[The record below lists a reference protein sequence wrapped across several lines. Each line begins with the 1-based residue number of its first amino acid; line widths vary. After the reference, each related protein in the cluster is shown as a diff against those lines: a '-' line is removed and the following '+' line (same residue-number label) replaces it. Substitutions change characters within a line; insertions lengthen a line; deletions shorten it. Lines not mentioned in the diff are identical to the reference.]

1 MNKKF
6 IFKRTICAALS
17 AAIIAASLP
26 LSVFAEEADD
36 SPKFSSAAASS
47 LMKDTVPAG
56 IDKTTNPYGYDVGRA
71 FAMVE
76 QNELLYLETY
86 TNHVAGKIADV
97 GTPNDLYNFVYSK
110 STASNGS
117 LPNMNFADLSNCVLI
132 QSTSFD
138 PDGTGRNDHAAYV
151 GLNRKDKKVYA
162 FVYDAR
168 SGKLCSSEVVGEMTW
183 AFDSDGDLQIHG
195 YDSNRYIDVV
205 AGDFDND
212 GKDTLIIYVA
222 NTKKKIGR
230 ITDLDYYSAN
240 LMTGCFLKEY
250 EYADSKLTML
260 NHRENGA
267 GYYQLGD
274 ELLNDYYVD
283 KYQNTLSNNNVFADT
298 INGSKDDTLANH
310 WNKLTVDMAVGDF
323 NGDRIDD
330 LAVLSYNSKGA
341 WINPTPQVKIK
352 YGKTGRNDD
361 LAFVDS
367 LPDEKYSIKNV
378 TGYDS
383 TSDEWLSVYNGGLA
397 CGDINNDGYD
407 DLVVAGSKLYTIAGK
422 NDAYNFLVGAA
433 RIEDTFAYGV
443 LLSNQNDG
451 FIQSEVKTMAAN
463 KWSEDECVTNFAVEA
478 VAFNGAN
485 AADYI
490 FINGSLYTYNT
501 ATGELNKVS
510 TSGFQFD
517 DGLGGKEEFFRSVVV
532 GNFDGNTAG
541 REQIIFVAS
550 CRDKDSVYS
559 FKKGYITGVYNN
571 DTKDDYGTATG
582 FTTTI
587 SGWGPNNANG
597 GYKGTGA
604 QMVLTS
610 CDRDQDGVIARYKG
624 VNYAYSDP
632 EVKAVMQ
639 AAPYFAALGDSAN
652 NETDYTITESYEL
665 EQSSSDNVSYSV
677 GMSYSYGGLLAPV
690 EVEIS
695 AGYCLDWSKTFSEA
709 LEKEYTM
716 TVKAQAYNTALVLR
730 TPVFVYCFEVLD
742 ENGNWSGDTAMTV
755 SIPQQPV
762 YQQLSIDDY
771 NSFAEEYNA
780 YMEGKGHISYDKKS
794 GNDPEDAKY
803 YYPLEQINKEENW
816 LDGNEGNPF
825 KYDQKG
831 WGAYSAVGGE
841 QLSQNTIRLGYA
853 GGLNEVSYSK
863 SNIKSVSEE
872 ISHGFY
878 FNFSISVG
886 VFGDGILFSHDIG
899 FETSLSYSSG
909 HGVSTT
915 KTSSKGCIGAV
926 NDLDGP
932 ALREEGIPENI
943 YTQYT
948 FDWTLGQWFRH
959 LCGEKN
965 NKTVFIGYSLSNV
978 NAPAPTVDDLDAE
991 LTGETSVRLSWTVP
1005 DAISGWEE
1013 PDGYY
1018 VYQVVNGEYNRISD
1032 MITRSAAPAPSP
1044 SPDPGEGTIVTDEAS
1059 TTVEANTTAE
1069 ANTTVESGESSESGE
1084 SNEESGFDEEKNEF
1098 FYNINNLKTN
1108 STYEYVVTSIS
1119 IVDGK
1124 QKESTWSNLV
1134 SVATA
1139 KKDYPVICNV
1149 DNEGAVDVV
1158 MRHLGN
1164 VIISS
1169 GDEISEGDVIKVRAV
1184 QTSRQYELVS
1194 LTLKNGDEE
1203 AIFKPKSDDSIDC
1216 VFTLAGKAVIEIKT
1230 RKKVE
1235 SSVITFAGEYKSNG
1249 VLLGNVS
1256 AAVGEIPLAAPGGE
1270 VTDNV
1275 TFTAEPQS
1283 GYALRSW
1290 KITDAQGNVETVP
1303 AAGSNTYTLYIASTK
1318 YTVEAEFV
1326 SLLEIGKLVK
1336 LDIPD
1341 EGGSVDV
1348 FDSDGNLL
1356 ELSDSNSVY
1365 VPENSHITF
1374 TAKPDAGCRFKA
1386 WIGAAEGQ
1394 TGDSFTMTITDNV
1407 EIGVEFEVPVR
1418 VKLTYSVAVD
1428 DSLGMIASNR
1438 AYQSGDNVPV
1448 GTEIKLTAQAAENYR
1463 VEKLEVTANGST
1475 TTIMADDKL
1484 YDSFEYAL
1492 TVDAQTEVLV
1502 YFTEIEQFKVDVEV
1516 AGGNAALDIRNG
1528 ADEFASGGTVRF
1540 CDEITIVA
1548 VPDENCRIADKDA
1561 WTDNGDGSYTYRS
1574 GAIKSDIKIS
1584 VPVEVIPDYTI
1595 TFPAQ
1600 LEGCTITVKNGDVE
1614 LKSGDTVPDGT
1625 KLKASAVLDKTYF
1638 IRGWYI
1644 GGELIKDSGYD
1655 IEFIVDGDTILTV
1668 IVESNKGD
1676 KGDNGEQGEKGDTGA
1691 QGEKGD
1697 NGAAGA
1703 QGEKGDTGAA
1713 GAQGEKGD
1721 KGDTGA
1727 TGAQGEKGDTGAQG
1741 EKGDKGDK
1749 GDTGATG
1756 AQGEKGDKGDRGN
1769 TGATGAQGEKGDKG
1783 DTGAQGEKGDKGDKG
1798 DTGATGAQGEKGE
1811 KGDAGED
1818 GIGIMNITIDENGS
1832 LIITLTDETVL
1843 DLGNI
1848 RGADGEPGIPGL
1860 NGKDGMGIQSAVID
1874 DDGYLLITLTD
1885 NVVTNLGKI
1894 VAADGKDGADGRD
1907 GIDGKDG
1914 IDGRDGADGRNGADG
1929 RDGADGKDGID
1940 GKDGADGKDGIGI
1953 KGCSI
1958 DAEGNLILTLTD
1970 NTTLN
1975 AGNLLAV
1982 SDSVNVSKPL
1992 ATAAVAVSG
2001 TSLLGNIASVVVS
2014 VVRRK
2019 RLY

>member
-17 AAIIAASLP
+17 AAIIIASLP

-56 IDKTTNPYGYDVGRA
+56 IDKTTNPYGYDVGHA

-86 TNHVAGKIADV
+86 TNHVTGKIADV

-110 STASNGS
+110 RTASNSS
-117 LPNMNFADLSNCVLI
+117 LPNINLIDVSNCVLI

-138 PDGTGRNDHAAYV
+138 PDGTGRNDHVAYV
-151 GLNRKDKKVYA
+151 GLNRLDKKVYA

-222 NTKKKIGR
+222 NTKKEIWR

-250 EYADSKLTML
+250 EYADGKLTML
-260 NHRENGA
+260 NHRENS
-267 GYYQLGD
+267 LGD
-274 ELLNDYYVD
+274 YQMGYELLNDYYAD
-283 KYQNTLSNNNVFADT
+283 NYQTNRGNKQAYRDT
-298 INGSKDDTLANH
+298 INGSKDNTLANQDK
-310 WNKLTVDMAVGDF
+310 KLTVDMVVGDF

-330 LAVLSYNSKGA
+330 LAVLSYCSGG
-341 WINPTPQVKIK
+341 IYIDSTPQVKIR
-352 YGKTGRNDD
+352 YGKTGRSDD

-367 LPDEKYSIKNV
+367 LPDEKFSIKNV
-378 TGYDS
+378 TGHDS
-383 TSDEWLSVYNGGLA
+383 TSDEWLSVYDGGLA

-407 DLVVAGSKLYTIAGK
+407 DLVVAGSKLYTIADK
-422 NDAYNFLVGAA
+422 NDAYNYLVGAF
-433 RIEDTFAYGV
+433 RYEDTFAYGV
-443 LLSNQNDG
+443 LLSNQNNG

-463 KWSEDECVTNFAVEA
+463 EWSEDECVTNFAVEA

-490 FINGSLYTYNT
+490 FINGSLYTYST

-571 DTKDDYGTATG
+571 DKKDSSGKVTDYGTATG

-831 WGAYSAVGGE
+831 WGAYSAIGGE

-959 LCGEKN
+959 LCGEKD

-991 LTGETSVRLSWTVP
+991 LTGETSARLSWTVP

-1018 VYQVVNGEYNRISD
+1018 VYQVVNGEYNRISG
-1032 MITRSAAPAPSP
+1032 MITRSAAPAPAP
-1044 SPDPGEGTIVTDEAS
+1044 SPETDESANVTAESSTTVDANTTVDAS
-1059 TTVEANTTAE
+1059 TTVDANTTVEANTTAE
-1069 ANTTVESGESSESGE
+1069 AGGTGEDSGSGQ
-1084 SNEESGFDEEKNEF
+1084 ESGFDENNNEF
-1098 FYNINNLKTN
+1098 FFNINDLKTN

-1124 QKESTWSNLV
+1124 EKESTWSNLV

-1139 KKDYPVICNV
+1139 KRDYTVICRV
-1149 DNEGAVDVV
+1149 DNEGAADVV

-1164 VIISS
+1164 VIINS

-1203 AIFKPKSDDSIDC
+1203 ATFKPKSDGSIDC
-1216 VFTLAGKAVIEIKT
+1216 VFTLNGEAVIEVKT

-1235 SSVITFAGEYKSNG
+1235 SSVITFAGEYTSNS

-1256 AAVGEIPLAAPGGE
+1256 AAVGDIPLAAPGGE

-1326 SLLEIGKLVK
+1326 SLLEIGKLVR

-1341 EGGSVDV
+1341 EGGCVDV
-1348 FDSDGNLL
+1348 YDSDGNLL

-1374 TAKPDAGCRFKA
+1374 TARPDAGCRFKA
-1386 WIGAAEGQ
+1386 WTGAAEGQ
-1394 TGDSFTMTITDNV
+1394 SGDSFTMTITDNV

-1418 VKLTYSVAVD
+1418 VKLTYSVAGD

-1448 GTEIKLTAQAAENYR
+1448 GTEVKLTAQAAENYR

-1484 YDSFEYAL
+1484 YDSFEYEL
-1492 TVDAQTEVLV
+1492 TVDAQTDVQV
-1502 YFTEIEQFKVDVEV
+1502 YFTEIEQFKVDIEV

-1528 ADEFASGGTVRF
+1528 ADEFTSGGMVRF
-1540 CDEITIVA
+1540 CDEITIIA
-1548 VPDENCRIADKDA
+1548 VPDENCRIADKEA

-1574 GAIKSDIKIS
+1574 GAIKSDITIT

-1614 LKSGDTVPDGT
+1614 LKSGDAVPDGT
-1625 KLKASAVLDKTYF
+1625 KLKASAVLDQTYF

-1644 GGELIKDSGYD
+1644 GGELIEDSGYD

-1676 KGDNGEQGEKGDTGA
+1676 KGDDGEQGEKGDTGDAGAQGEKGDTGA

-1697 NGAAGA
+1697 
-1703 QGEKGDTGAA
+1703 T

-1721 KGDTGA
+1721 KGDRGNTGA
-1727 TGAQGEKGDTGAQG
+1727 TGAQGDKGEKGDTGAQG

-1749 GDTGATG
+1749 GDTGAAG
-1756 AQGEKGDKGDRGN
+1756 ARGEKGEKGDKGN
-1769 TGATGAQGEKGDKG
+1769 KGD
-1783 DTGAQGEKGDKGDKG
+1783 
-1798 DTGATGAQGEKGE
+1798 TGAQGEKGE

-1818 GIGIMNITIDENGS
+1818 GVGIMNITIDENGS
-1832 LIITLTDETVL
+1832 LIITLTDDTVI

-1848 RGADGEPGIPGL
+1848 RGADGAPGL
-1860 NGKDGMGIQSAVID
+1860 QGADGKDGIGIQSAVID
-1874 DDGYLLITLTD
+1874 EDGYLLITLTD

-1894 VAADGKDGADGRD
+1894 VGSDGRDGADGRD

-1914 IDGRDGADGRNGADG
+1914 EDGV
-1929 RDGADGKDGID
+1929 GIR
-1940 GKDGADGKDGIGI
+1940 
-1953 KGCSI
+1953 GCSI
-1958 DAEGNLILTLTD
+1958 DATGNLILTLTD
-1970 NTTLN
+1970 DTTLI

-2001 TSLLGNIASVVVS
+2001 TSLLGNIASVIIS

>member
-6 IFKRTICAALS
+6 ILKRTICAALS
-17 AAIIAASLP
+17 AAIVIASLP
-26 LSVFAEEADD
+26 LSVFAESDER
-36 SPKFSSAAASS
+36 PVFSSDAASA

-56 IDKTTNPYGYDVGRA
+56 LDKTTNPYGYDVDHP

-86 TNHVAGKIADV
+86 TNHITGKIADV

-110 STASNGS
+110 RTASNSS
-117 LPNMNFADLSNCVLI
+117 LPNMNFVDLSNCVLI

-250 EYADSKLTML
+250 EYADGKLTML
-260 NHRENGA
+260 NRRENGA

-274 ELLNDYYVD
+274 ELLNDCYAD
-283 KYQNTLSNNNVFADT
+283 NYQTNRGNKKAIRDT

-310 WNKLTVDMAVGDF
+310 YKKLTVDMVVGDF

-330 LAVLSYNSKGA
+330 LAVLSYNSTG
-341 WINPTPQVKIK
+341 IYIDPIPQVKIK
-352 YGKTGRNDD
+352 YGKTGRSDD

-367 LPDEKYSIKNV
+367 LPDEKFSIRKV

-383 TSDEWLSVYNGGLA
+383 TYNEWLSVYDGGLA

-407 DLVVAGSKLYTIAGK
+407 DLVVAGSKLYTLASK
-422 NDAYNFLVGAA
+422 KENTAVGLGVF
-433 RIEDTFAYGV
+433 RYEDTFAYSV

-451 FIQSEVKTMAAN
+451 FIQSEVKTMTAN

-478 VAFNGAN
+478 VAYNGAN

-550 CRDKDSVYS
+550 CRDNDKEYS
-559 FKKGYITGVYNN
+559 FKKGYINGVYNN
-571 DTKDDYGTATG
+571 DIKDSNGKVTDYGTVTG

-587 SGWGPNNANG
+587 SGWGPDKVNG
-597 GYKGTGA
+597 GYKGTSA

-624 VNYAYSDP
+624 VSYAYSDP

-780 YMEGKGHISYDKKS
+780 YMEGKGHVSYDEKS
-794 GNDPEDAKY
+794 SNDPEDAKY

-831 WGAYSAVGGE
+831 WGAYSAIGGE

-863 SNIKSVSEE
+863 SNIKSVSED

-915 KTSSKGCIGAV
+915 KTSSNGCIGAV
-926 NDLDGP
+926 NDIDGS
-932 ALREEGIPENI
+932 ALREEGIPANI
-943 YTQYT
+943 YTQYG

-959 LCGEKN
+959 LCGEKD

-991 LTGETSVRLSWTVP
+991 LIDETSARLSWTVP
-1005 DAISGWEE
+1005 DAISGWAE

-1032 MITRSAAPAPSP
+1032 KITKSIVPAPAP
-1044 SPDPGEGTIVTDEAS
+1044 SPDPGEGTS
-1059 TTVEANTTAE
+1059 
-1069 ANTTVESGESSESGE
+1069 E
-1084 SNEESGFDEEKNEF
+1084 SNEVSESKESSGTNESNGTTESTKSNETSESNEDSGFDVDSNKF
-1098 FYNINNLKTN
+1098 FYTIKNLKTN
-1108 STYEYVVTSIS
+1108 STYEYVVTSVS
-1119 IVDGK
+1119 VVDGRE
-1124 QKESTWSNLV
+1124 KESTWSNLV

-1139 KKDYPVICNV
+1139 KRDYAVTYTV
-1149 DNEGAVDVV
+1149 DNEDAADINI
-1158 MRHLGN
+1158 RHLGN
-1164 VIISS
+1164 VFINS
-1169 GDEISEGDVIKVRAV
+1169 GDKINEGDVIKVSAV
-1184 QTSRQYELVS
+1184 PVSRQYELVS
-1194 LTLKNGDEE
+1194 LTLKNGDDETI
-1203 AIFKPKSDDSIDC
+1203 IFKPKNDGTIDC
-1216 VFTLAGKAVIEIKT
+1216 VFTLNGEVHIEIKT
-1230 RKKVE
+1230 KKKVE
-1235 SSVITFAGEYKSNG
+1235 SSEITFVGEHTSNG
-1249 VLLGNVS
+1249 VLLGYLS
-1256 AAVGEIPLAAPGGE
+1256 AAVGEIPLPAPGGT

-1275 TFTAEPQS
+1275 TFTADPQS
-1283 GYALRSW
+1283 GYALKSW
-1290 KITDAQGNVETVP
+1290 KITDAQGNVEIVD
-1303 AAGSNTYTLYIASTK
+1303 AAGSTTYTLYIASTK

-1326 SLLEIGKLVK
+1326 SLVEIGKLVK

-1341 EGGSVDV
+1341 EGGSIDV
-1348 FDSDGNLL
+1348 FDSNGNLM
-1356 ELSDSNSVY
+1356 ELSNSNSVY
-1365 VPENSHITF
+1365 VPENARLTF
-1374 TAKPDAGCRFKA
+1374 TAKSETGCRFKA
-1386 WIGAAEGQ
+1386 WNGDAEGQ
-1394 TGDSFTMTITDNV
+1394 TGDSFTMTITDDV
-1407 EIGVEFEVPVR
+1407 EIGVEFDVPVR
-1418 VKLTYSVAVD
+1418 VKLTYSVAGD
-1428 DSLGMIASNR
+1428 DSMGMIATNR
-1438 AYQSGDNVPV
+1438 TYQSGANVPV
-1448 GTEIKLTAQAAENYR
+1448 GTEIILTAQAAENYR
-1463 VEKLEVTANGST
+1463 VEKLEVTTNGST
-1475 TTIMADDKL
+1475 TTIMADDKI
-1484 YDSFEYAL
+1484 YDSFEYEL
-1492 TVDAQTEVLV
+1492 TVDAQTDVLV
-1502 YFTEIEQFKVDVEV
+1502 YFTEIERFTVDIEV
-1516 AGGNAALDIRNG
+1516 TGGNAALDIRNG
-1528 ADEFASGGTVRF
+1528 ADEFTSGETVRF

-1548 VPDENCRIADKDA
+1548 VPDENFRVASGEN
-1561 WTDNGDGSYTYRS
+1561 WTNNGDGSFTYKS
-1574 GAIKSDIKIS
+1574 GEIKSDMSILVQIEPIQNS
-1584 VPVEVIPDYTI
+1584 TI
-1595 TFPAQ
+1595 TFPTA
-1600 LEGCTITVKNGDVE
+1600 LDGGTLYVRRGDVK
-1614 LKSGDTVPDGT
+1614 LSSGDKVPDGT
-1625 KLKASAVLDKTYF
+1625 RLKANVVLDPTYVVK
-1638 IRGWYI
+1638 GWYI
-1644 GGELIKDSGYD
+1644 GGELIDQ
-1655 IEFIVDGDTILTV
+1655 IENEFEFIVDGDTILTV
-1668 IVESNKGD
+1668 IIESD
-1676 KGDNGEQGEKGDTGA
+1676 KGEKGDTGE
-1691 QGEKGD
+1691 QGDKGEKGD
-1697 NGAAGA
+1697 
-1703 QGEKGDTGAA
+1703 KGDTGAT
-1713 GAQGEKGD
+1713 GEKGD

-1727 TGAQGEKGDTGAQG
+1727 TGAKGDKGDTGATG
-1741 EKGDKGDK
+1741 EKGDK

-1756 AQGEKGDKGDRGN
+1756 A
-1769 TGATGAQGEKGDKG
+1769 KGDKG
-1783 DTGAQGEKGDKGDKG
+1783 DTGAR
-1798 DTGATGAQGEKGE
+1798 GEKGE
-1811 KGDAGED
+1811 KGDPGED
-1818 GIGIMNITIDENGS
+1818 GVGIMNITIDEDGS
-1832 LIITLTDETVL
+1832 LIITLTDDTVI

-1848 RGADGEPGIPGL
+1848 RGADGMPGL
-1860 NGKDGMGIQSAVID
+1860 QGADGIGIQSAVID

-1894 VAADGKDGADGRD
+1894 VGSDGKDGADGKD
-1907 GIDGKDG
+1907 GVDGEDGK
-1914 IDGRDGADGRNGADG
+1914 
-1929 RDGADGKDGID
+1929 
-1940 GKDGADGKDGIGI
+1940 DGKDGIGI

-1958 DAEGNLILTLTD
+1958 DSDGFLILTLTD

-1975 AGNLLAV
+1975 AGNLLAI

-2001 TSLLGNIASVVVS
+2001 TSLLGNVASVVVS
-2014 VVRRK
+2014 AVRRR